1 MAVEFK
7 NSNQFRSYP
16 FLDNGLDSSFSRGLS
31 RLFVDVKI
39 NLYTDL
45 IRNEGEIYVAGIS
58 SITVVNRED
67 ITLELMIAGGVR
79 DSGDNIIVDS
89 GSGRR
94 PIILTMNET
103 VDPSTLQE
111 DPEYITFWVYFD
123 SLKADTTPTLFDK
136 GVPSRV
142 ALGEDDFSGSEF
154 VVSGYISISKRE
166 LLQLPT
172 DTVSSTGMLRFSI
185 NDGVV
190 IQDTSACF
198 EDAVLN
204 NISSQMCR
212 RILLANKEPIPAP
225 GSDYP
230 TRSIVETS
238 GEFNGDVTLH
248 SGINCNL
255 ALDPANSKITITPLV
270 GAGDGEACNEYAG
283 DAEEELCNE
292 LVFAINGL
300 IPDAGGAVNLG
311 STAPLQISQFNPSS
325 PSGFPTDW
333 SNFPSGVT
341 KQQFWDHCL
350 VFRIGDWGN
359 SDNTPCE
366 SSSADCDP

>member
-1 MAVEFK
+1 MVVEFK

-31 RLFVDVKI
+31 RLFVDAKI

-58 SITVVNRED
+58 SIVVFNRED

-89 GSGRR
+89 GSERR

-103 VDPSTLQE
+103 VHPPTLQE

-136 GVPSRV
+136 GVTSLLQPW
-142 ALGEDDFSGSEF
+142 EKDDYSGSEF

-166 LLQLPT
+166 LLQLPP
-172 DTVSSTGMLRFSI
+172 VAIATGMLRFSI

-204 NISSQMCR
+204 NMSSQMCR

-270 GAGDGEACNEYAG
+270 GAGDGEACNEYEE
-283 DAEEELCNE
+283 DAEEELCDE

-300 IPDAGGAVNLG
+300 IP
-311 STAPLQISQFNPSS
+311 
-325 PSGFPTDW
+325 
-333 SNFPSGVT
+333 
-341 KQQFWDHCL
+341 
-350 VFRIGDWGN
+350 
-359 SDNTPCE
+359 E
-366 SSSADCDP
+366 